1 MDLEKIV
8 KVENSIE
15 KLKDKSARIYL
26 LVQDTKGNPKASIK
40 YIYDLAVVLKSN
52 GYNPILIHE
61 TKDYEGVSSWLDESY
76 MELPHQA
83 IDGQNLSISPEDVI
97 IIPELYGH
105 VMEQIKNL
113 PCGKIVLCQAYDHML
128 ETLAPGVTW
137 SQLGIYKCITTS
149 ETQKNYISEIMK
161 NVSVDLI
168 EPYIDETFSKKE
180 KPSKP
185 IISIHTR
192 DQRATAKI
200 IKTFYLKYPQYRWIT
215 FRDMRGISL
224 TDFSKFLKES
234 FLSVWVDAESSF
246 GTFPLESMA
255 SGTPVIGKVPNMLP
269 TWMND
274 ENGVWVNN
282 ENDMVDVVANFVQ
295 NWLEDNIS
303 EKLYENMLST
313 SNEFKNKSK
322 FESSVLDL
330 FNDIFNSRA
339 EAFQEQ
345 LDKLNITEQTN

>member
-1 MDLEKIV
+1 
-8 KVENSIE
+8 
-15 KLKDKSARIYL
+15 
-26 LVQDTKGNPKASIK
+26 
-40 YIYDLAVVLKSN
+40 
-52 GYNPILIHE
+52 
-61 TKDYEGVSSWLDESY
+61 
-76 MELPHQA
+76 
-83 IDGQNLSISPEDVI
+83 
-97 IIPELYGH
+97 
-105 VMEQIKNL
+105 
-113 PCGKIVLCQAYDHML
+113 
-128 ETLAPGVTW
+128 
-137 SQLGIYKCITTS
+137 
-149 ETQKNYISEIMK
+149 MK

-234 FLSVWVDAESSF
+234 FLSVWVDSESSF
-246 GTFPLESMA
+246 GTFPLESMS

-303 EKLYENMLST
+303 EKLYENMLNT
-313 SNEFKNKSK
+313 SNEFRNKSK

-330 FNDIFNSRA
+330 FNEIFNSRA

>member
-1 MDLEKIV
+1 
-8 KVENSIE
+8 
-15 KLKDKSARIYL
+15 
-26 LVQDTKGNPKASIK
+26 
-40 YIYDLAVVLKSN
+40 
-52 GYNPILIHE
+52 
-61 TKDYEGVSSWLDESY
+61 

-137 SQLGIYKCITTS
+137 SQLGVYKCITTS

-246 GTFPLESMA
+246 GTFPLESMS

-282 ENDMVDVVANFVQ
+282 ENDIVDVVANFVQ

-303 EKLYENMLST
+303 EKLYENMLTT

>member
-168 EPYIDETFSKKE
+168 EPFIDETFSKKE

-274 ENGVWVNN
+274 ENGVWINN